1 MLDIVERKIR
11 IFEIYHYTREGSL
24 KKKYIHKQKWN
35 VGKIK
40 VGRNEISSE
49 KISWIWQYSLKIRE
63 LSQEDKILK
72 TK

>member
-1 MLDIVERKIR
+1 MLDIMEGK
-11 IFEIYHYTREGSL
+11 IFEIYYHTCEDSL
-24 KKKYIHKQKWN
+24 KRKHIHKQKWN

-40 VGRNEISSE
+40 VGRNEISFE
-49 KISWIWQYSLKIRE
+49 KISWIWQYSLKTRE